1 MIVEISHFLTILA
14 TGLFLLSGL
23 FVLFSNQNEYISNL
37 IARTYSHAF
46 FFLIVSF
53 GLYIWLAA
61 TDNFSVLYIASH
73 SNSALP
79 TFYKISSIWSAH
91 EGSMFLWIVFL
102 ALWGFIFNINISQN
116 NPLKSLAIG
125 TLSIIIV
132 GFLLFLLLTS
142 NPFQTIL
149 PIPPNNG
156 ADINPVLQDPALVI
170 HPPTLYLGYVG
181 FGIPFACA
189 IAFLIKG
196 NSDIEW
202 ELMVKKWSIL
212 AWIFLTIGITLG
224 SWWAYYELGWGG
236 YWFWDPVE
244 NVALMPWLASTAFIH
259 SLSVSIKSK
268 RLRVWTILLAISV
281 FSLSLF
287 GAFIVRSGIIDSVH
301 SFANDPERGLYL
313 LGFITVIIMTSL
325 ILFVLRFSKIQS
337 KEKIK
342 RFSKESFISINNIFF
357 GVLIFSVMLG
367 VIYPLIYEYLFDQKI
382 SVGAPFYSAIFSPIV
397 LLACVFLIFSV
408 DSKWARKFKFNLV
421 SLPILFSTMVSLL
434 ITFIFFY
441 LYEINDIYMNLLIFI
456 GFLIICR
463 YIFEIL
469 QSFRFKKYIN
479 SFSAIAHMALG
490 LLLISISLNSVLS
503 IERAISLKI
512 DETEKY
518 KDLTIY
524 FQNINLSNYSNYD
537 SIEADL
543 LIQTSNGKS
552 FMLSPEKRRYFTRG
566 QITTETAIH
575 ATPLRDIYMTIG
587 DQLDDGSWVVNI
599 QINYLIR
606 WIWFSAALMS
616 LAGILLIVTNNR
628 ASIRNKKQD
637 YEITT

>member
-1 MIVEISHFLTILA
+1 MIVEVSHFLTILA

-23 FVLFSNQNEYISNL
+23 FATFINNTEYISNL

-46 FFLIVSF
+46 FFLIASF
-53 GLYIWLAA
+53 GLYVWLAA

-73 SNSALP
+73 SNTNLP
-79 TFYKISSIWSAH
+79 IFYKISSIWSAH

-102 ALWGFIFNINISQN
+102 AVWGFIFNFRISQS
-116 NPLKSLAIG
+116 NPLKSL
-125 TLSIIIV
+125 TLGILSLVIV

-149 PIPPNNG
+149 PIPPIDG

-181 FGIPFACA
+181 FSIPFACA

-202 ELMVKKWSIL
+202 ELMVQKWSIM

-244 NVALMPWLASTAFIH
+244 NVALMPWLAATAFIH

-268 RLRVWTILLAISV
+268 KLRVWTILLSILV

-313 LGFITVIIMTSL
+313 LGFISLIIITSL

-337 KEKIK
+337 IERVK
-342 RFSKESFISINNIFF
+342 RFSKESFVSINNIFF

-367 VIYPLIYEYLFDQKI
+367 VTYPLIYEYLLNQKI
-382 SVGAPFYSAIFSPIV
+382 SVGAPFYTAIFSPIV
-397 LLACVFLIFSV
+397 LLACIFLIFSV
-408 DSKWARKFKFNLV
+408 DSKWSRGLKSNLLN
-421 SLPILFSTMVSLL
+421 LPVVISTASSVIITLLFL
-434 ITFIFFY
+434 Y
-441 LYEINDIYMNLLIFI
+441 LFDINDLYMNALIFV
-456 GFLIICR
+456 GFLIILR
-463 YIFEIL
+463 YMFEIYKL
-469 QSFRFKKYIN
+469 IKFRKYIN
-479 SFSAIAHMALG
+479 PFSAIAHIALG
-490 LLLISISLNSVLS
+490 LLLISISLNSSLS
-503 IERAISLKI
+503 TERAMSLKI

-518 KDLTIY
+518 KDLSIN
-524 FQNINLSNYSNYD
+524 FQNINLSNGPNYD
-537 SIEADL
+537 AIKADL
-543 LIQTSNGKS
+543 LIQTTDGKS
-552 FMLSPEKRRYFTRG
+552 FKLSPEKRRYFTRG

-575 ATPLRDIYMTIG
+575 ASPIRDIYITIG

-599 QINYLIR
+599 QLNYLIR
-606 WIWFSAALMS
+606 WIWFSAILMTF
-616 LAGILLIVTNNR
+616 AGILLIIT
-628 ASIRNKKQD
+628 NKKSTFTFKKS
-637 YEITT
+637 IS

>member
-1 MIVEISHFLTILA
+1 MIVEVSHFLTILA
-14 TGLFLLSGL
+14 TGLFLIPGL
-23 FVLFSNQNEYISNL
+23 FATFINNTEYISNL

-46 FFLIVSF
+46 FFLIASF
-53 GLYIWLAA
+53 GLYVWLAA

-73 SNSALP
+73 SNTNLP
-79 TFYKISSIWSAH
+79 IFYKISSIWSAH

-102 ALWGFIFNINISQN
+102 AVWGFIFNFRISQS
-116 NPLKSLAIG
+116 NPLKSL
-125 TLSIIIV
+125 TLGILSLVIV

-142 NPFQTIL
+142 NPFKTIL
-149 PIPPNNG
+149 PIPPIDG

-181 FGIPFACA
+181 FSIPFACA

-202 ELMVKKWSIL
+202 ELMVQKWSIM

-244 NVALMPWLASTAFIH
+244 NVALMPWLAATAFIH

-268 RLRVWTILLAISV
+268 KLRVWTILLSILV

-313 LGFITVIIMTSL
+313 LGFISLIIINSL

-337 KEKIK
+337 IESIK
-342 RFSKESFISINNIFF
+342 RFSKESFVSINNIFF

-367 VIYPLIYEYLFDQKI
+367 VTYPLIYEYLLNQKI
-382 SVGAPFYSAIFSPIV
+382 SVGAPFYKAIFSPIV
-397 LLACVFLIFSV
+397 LLACIFLIFSV
-408 DSKWARKFKFNLV
+408 DSKWSRRLNSNLLN
-421 SLPILFSTMVSLL
+421 LPVVISTASSAIITLLFL
-434 ITFIFFY
+434 Y
-441 LYEINDIYMNLLIFI
+441 LFDINDLYMNALIFV
-456 GFLIICR
+456 GFLIILR
-463 YIFEIL
+463 YMFEIYKL
-469 QSFRFKKYIN
+469 IKFRKYIN
-479 SFSAIAHMALG
+479 PFSAIAHIALG
-490 LLLISISLNSVLS
+490 LLLISISLNSSLS
-503 IERAISLKI
+503 TERAMSLKI

-518 KDLTIY
+518 KDLSIN
-524 FQNINLSNYSNYD
+524 FQNINLSNGPNYD
-537 SIEADL
+537 AIKADL
-543 LIQTSNGKS
+543 LIQTTNGKS
-552 FMLSPEKRRYFTRG
+552 FKLSPEKRRYFTRG

-575 ATPLRDIYMTIG
+575 ASPIRDIYITIG

-599 QINYLIR
+599 QLNYLIR
-606 WIWFSAALMS
+606 WIWFSAILMS
-616 LAGILLIVTNNR
+616 FAGILLIIT
-628 ASIRNKKQD
+628 NKKSTFTLKKS
-637 YEITT
+637 IS

>member
-1 MIVEISHFLTILA
+1 MIIEISHFFTILA
-14 TGLFLLSGL
+14 AGLFLLSGI
-23 FVLFSNQNEYISNL
+23 FAVSIKNTEYVSNL
-37 IARTYSHAF
+37 ISRTYSHAF
-46 FFLIVSF
+46 LFLLISF
-53 GLYIWLAA
+53 GLYVWLAA

-73 SNSALP
+73 SNSDLP

-102 ALWGFIFNINISQN
+102 ALWGYLFNFNITQT
-116 NPLKSLAIG
+116 NPIKSLAIG
-125 TLSIIIV
+125 ILSLIIV

-149 PIPPNNG
+149 PIPPSNG

-189 IAFLIKG
+189 LAFLIKG
-196 NSDIEW
+196 NTEIEW
-202 ELMVKKWSIL
+202 ELMVQKWSVV

-244 NVALMPWLASTAFIH
+244 NVALMPWLAATAFIH

-268 RLRVWTILLAISV
+268 RLRVWTLLLSILV

-313 LGFITVIIMTSL
+313 LGFISVIIITSL
-325 ILFVLRFSKIQS
+325 VLFVIRFSKIQS
-337 KEKIK
+337 ITRVK

-357 GVLIFSVMLG
+357 GVLVFSVMLG
-367 VIYPLIYEYLFDQKI
+367 VIYPLIYEYLFNQKI
-382 SVGAPFYSAIFSPIV
+382 SVGAPFYTAIFSPIV
-397 LLACVFLIFSV
+397 LIACIFLIFSI
-408 DSKWARKFKFNLV
+408 DSKWSREFKLNLMN
-421 SLPILFSTMVSLL
+421 LPIILSTTLSFL
-434 ITFIFFY
+434 ITFVFIF
-441 LYEINDIYMNLLIFI
+441 LYKIDDIYMNLLIFV

-463 YIFEIL
+463 YIFEIYK
-469 QSFRFKKYIN
+469 SISAKKYIN
-479 SFSAIAHMALG
+479 PFSAIAHMALG

-503 IERAISLKI
+503 SERAMSIKI
-512 DETEKY
+512 DETESY

-524 FQNINLSNYSNYD
+524 FQNVNLSEAYNYD
-537 SIEADL
+537 AIEADL
-543 LIQTSNGKS
+543 LVQTTNGES
-552 FMLSPEKRRYFTRG
+552 FLLSPEKRRYFTRG

-575 ATPLRDIYMTIG
+575 ASLLRDIYMTIG

-606 WIWFSAALMS
+606 WIWFSAILMCM
-616 LAGILLIVTNNR
+616 AGIMLIL
-628 ASIRNKKQD
+628 SKKRLRR
-637 YEITT
+637 

>member
-1 MIVEISHFLTILA
+1 MIIEISHFFTILA
-14 TGLFLLSGL
+14 TGLFLLSGI
-23 FVLFSNQNEYISNL
+23 FAVSIKNTEYVSNL
-37 IARTYSHAF
+37 ISRTYSHAF
-46 FFLIVSF
+46 LFLLISF
-53 GLYIWLAA
+53 GLYVWLAA

-73 SNSALP
+73 SNSDLP

-102 ALWGFIFNINISQN
+102 ALWGYLFNFNITQT
-116 NPLKSLAIG
+116 NPIKSLAIG
-125 TLSIIIV
+125 ILSLIIV

-149 PIPPNNG
+149 PIPPSNG

-189 IAFLIKG
+189 LAFLIRG
-196 NSDIEW
+196 NTEIEW
-202 ELMVKKWSIL
+202 ELMVQKWSVV

-244 NVALMPWLASTAFIH
+244 NVALMPWLAATAFIH

-268 RLRVWTILLAISV
+268 RLRVWTLLLSILV

-313 LGFITVIIMTSL
+313 LGFISVIIITSL
-325 ILFVLRFSKIQS
+325 VLFVIRFSKIQS
-337 KEKIK
+337 ITRVK

-357 GVLIFSVMLG
+357 GVLVFSVMLG
-367 VIYPLIYEYLFDQKI
+367 VIYPLIYEYLFNQKI
-382 SVGAPFYSAIFSPIV
+382 SVGAPFYTAIFSPIV
-397 LLACVFLIFSV
+397 LIACIFLIFSI
-408 DSKWARKFKFNLV
+408 DSKWSREFKLNLMN
-421 SLPILFSTMVSLL
+421 LPIILSTTLSFL
-434 ITFIFFY
+434 ITFVFIF
-441 LYEINDIYMNLLIFI
+441 LYKIDDIYMNLLIFV

-463 YIFEIL
+463 YIFEIYK
-469 QSFRFKKYIN
+469 SISAKKYIN
-479 SFSAIAHMALG
+479 PFSAIAHMALG

-503 IERAISLKI
+503 SERAMSIKI
-512 DETEKY
+512 DETESY

-524 FQNINLSNYSNYD
+524 FQNVNLSEAYNYD
-537 SIEADL
+537 AIEADL
-543 LIQTSNGKS
+543 LVQTTNGES
-552 FMLSPEKRRYFTRG
+552 FLLSPEKRRYFTRG

-575 ATPLRDIYMTIG
+575 ASLLRDIYMTIG

-606 WIWFSAALMS
+606 WIWFSAILMCM
-616 LAGILLIVTNNR
+616 AGIMLIF
-628 ASIRNKKQD
+628 SKKRLRR
-637 YEITT
+637 